1 MLNEEL
7 FCYNKYFLPT
17 KHFEESVFL
26 YRHGLDFVRDLSR
39 IKNKAI
45 LDIGGFIGDSILILS
60 ELTDDKVYSFEAT
73 SQNYALMLKTIEL
86 NGIQNAV
93 PVHSAVGSESGTLE
107 IRFNGSAS
115 SVDEIMVKNPDHIE
129 TCNVIRIDD
138 YVEEHGINVG
148 LIKVDIEGA
157 EQDFLK
163 GALGTIRKYKPVLL
177 LSIYHNVSDFLDI
190 KPLIEDLELGYTF
203 DVFKPV
209 NGSVSGET
217 LLICQT
223 AD

>member
-1 MLNEEL
+1 M
-7 FCYNKYFLPT
+7 
-17 KHFEESVFL
+17 
-26 YRHGLDFVRDLSR
+26 DFVRDLSR